1 MDHSVPL
8 FDCLW
13 RGDDT
18 ARERMMGAVDFYT
31 VLSYF
36 HIYELSLETTH
47 EVLALL
53 FPHYK

>member
-1 MDHSVPL
+1 MPL